1 MLLGDCDA
9 WTPNTAS
16 ALIWPCSHM
25 FVHMPSRTPTF
36 LPEHHIRWFV
46 HSTIVCAHL
55 CELPQSCFVADQVF
69 RFIDALSAFVPK
81 TWAWTSTC
89 VELVPPESFIMHDDL
104 ESQLQIVAHLLT
116 TIAWAL
122 HQERACLTLPLNRDH
137 DHGPGDDRGRP
148 ILPGP
153 DPSMW
158 RTLPQKI
165 QDRSLLRWSSSDWP
179 GAVQTQLECIG
190 LDISFLWQA
199 GRFVEDDCK
208 IDLASRRPDQRT
220 QPGSIVP
227 DLCSM
232 WPWQLDASDAGMF
245 SLWNL
250 GKQAGEVT
258 TSLRSTLFH
267 EMVKTLVDRVG
278 KLKLEQSDDDLIQQ
292 LVARGVLTVDRRWNY
307 LAWDPKA
314 LTLKPTNREP
324 INSQEM
330 AQILQRLLA
339 LSQNQM
345 LVHRFAA
352 LRPLRQDSLPQDAAV
367 AIPWKL
373 DIALRTPEANE
384 LWIHIQ
390 RLSGNGITQLALL
403 RIRQAGLQR
412 SPLAAA
418 ISTKLRR

>member
-1 MLLGDCDA
+1 
-9 WTPNTAS
+9 
-16 ALIWPCSHM
+16 
-25 FVHMPSRTPTF
+25 
-36 LPEHHIRWFV
+36 
-46 HSTIVCAHL
+46 
-55 CELPQSCFVADQVF
+55 
-69 RFIDALSAFVPK
+69 
-81 TWAWTSTC
+81 
-89 VELVPPESFIMHDDL
+89 
-104 ESQLQIVAHLLT
+104 
-116 TIAWAL
+116 
-122 HQERACLTLPLNRDH
+122 
-137 DHGPGDDRGRP
+137 
-148 ILPGP
+148 
-153 DPSMW
+153 
-158 RTLPQKI
+158 
-165 QDRSLLRWSSSDWP
+165 
-179 GAVQTQLECIG
+179 
-190 LDISFLWQA
+190 
-199 GRFVEDDCK
+199 
-208 IDLASRRPDQRT
+208 
-220 QPGSIVP
+220 
-227 DLCSM
+227 
-232 WPWQLDASDAGMF
+232 
-245 SLWNL
+245 
-250 GKQAGEVT
+250 
-258 TSLRSTLFH
+258 
-267 EMVKTLVDRVG
+267 MVKTLVDRIG
-278 KLKLEQSDDDLIQQ
+278 KLKLDQSDDYLIQQ